1 MEVEIKQ
8 EAEKVKCLNCGATLE
23 TEQEFCPKCGIKRG
37 ERKVI
42 LCSKC
47 NSEIQIGQKFCP
59 KCGEKIKLE
68 NKTVINSV
76 KNKYQRKLNG
86 MNKKKLGIIAGAIGI
101 LIILGVAFI
110 KVSPKIFVSTDDLLA
125 QGNYEEAYKKAKN
138 EEKERIY
145 YENAIA
151 YVSNEIIES
160 YKDPS
165 SFELREAWID
175 KTEKRIVLK
184 TAGKNSFGGITSS
197 YQYITYNKD
206 EKKYEVY
213 CSLSDLDEEKTYS
226 FDDTS
231 DRIEKIL
238 KNVARR
244 TVKEIIQKDSYKI
257 SSKIIDNINHLAT
270 QKILDTVKPLEEIEN
285 TEKI

>member
-1 MEVEIKQ
+1 MEEQLKQ
-8 EAEKVKCLNCGATLE
+8 ETEKFKCLNCGTTLE
-23 TEQEFCPKCGIKRG
+23 AEQEFCPKCGIKRG

-42 LCSKC
+42 LCPKC

-76 KNKYQRKLNG
+76 KNKYQRKLKG
-86 MNKKKLGIIAGAIGI
+86 INKKKLGIIVGIIAVLAIAGF
-101 LIILGVAFI
+101 AFMKI
-110 KVSPKIFVSTDDLLA
+110 SPKIFVSTDDLLA
-125 QGNYEEAYKKAKN
+125 QGNYQEAYKKAKN

-151 YVSNEIIES
+151 YVSSEIIEA

-175 KTEKRIVLK
+175 KSEKRIVLR
-184 TAGKNSFGGITSS
+184 TAGKNSFGGMTSS
-197 YQYITYNKD
+197 YQYITYDKD
-206 EKKYEVY
+206 DKKYEVY
-213 CSLSDLDEEKTYS
+213 CSLSDLDDEKTYS
-226 FDDTS
+226 FDDTAEKL
-231 DRIEKIL
+231 EKIL
-238 KNVARR
+238 KNAARKI
-244 TVKEIIQKDSYKI
+244 VKEIIKKDSYKV
-257 SSKIIDNINHLAT
+257 SSKTIDNINHLAT
-270 QKILDTVKPLEEIEN
+270 QKLLDAVIPLEEIGE